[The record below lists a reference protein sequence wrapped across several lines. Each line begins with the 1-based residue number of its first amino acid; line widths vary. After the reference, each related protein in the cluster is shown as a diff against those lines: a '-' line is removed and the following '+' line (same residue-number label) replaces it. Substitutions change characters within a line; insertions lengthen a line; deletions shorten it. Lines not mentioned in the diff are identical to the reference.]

1 MIGVVVTL
9 EVQDGKQA
17 EFEDLFKD
25 LMAKVK
31 ANEPGCLWYQ
41 LFKAKTSETTYTM
54 LEQYAS
60 AEALAAHGKSD
71 YFLAAQAGLGA
82 CLAGAP
88 NIEVLD
94 IVE

>member
-17 EFEDLFKD
+17 EFEGVFKD

-41 LFKAKTSETTYTM
+41 LFKSKTSETTYTM
-54 LEQYAS
+54 LEQYSS
-60 AEALAAHGKSD
+60 AEALAAHGKTD
-71 YFLAAQAGLGA
+71 YFLAAQPALGG
-82 CLAGAP
+82 CLGGAP
-88 NIEVLD
+88 KIEMLD
-94 IVE
+94 IIE

>member
-1 MIGVVVTL
+1 MIGVTATL
-9 EVQDGKQA
+9 EIQDGKQA
-17 EFEDLFKD
+17 EFEAVAKD

-31 ANEPGCLWYQ
+31 ANEPGCLTYQ
-41 LFKAKTSETTYTM
+41 LYKTKGSDTTYVF

-60 AEALAAHGKSD
+60 AEALAAHGQTD
-71 YFLAAQAGLGA
+71 YFKAAGPKLGP

-88 NIEVLD
+88 DIQYLD

>member
-41 LFKAKTSETTYTM
+41 LFRSKTTETTYTM

>member
-1 MIGVVVTL
+1 MIGIVVTL

-17 EFEDLFKD
+17 DFEGVFKD

-31 ANEPGCLWYQ
+31 ANEPDCIWYQ
-41 LFKAKTSETTYTM
+41 LFKSKTSATTYTM

-60 AEALAAHGKSD
+60 AEALAAHGKTD
-71 YFLAAQAGLGA
+71 HFLAAQPSLGA
-82 CLAGAP
+82 CLASAP

>member
-9 EVQDGKQA
+9 EIQDGKQN
-17 EFEDLFKD
+17 EFETVFKD

-31 ANEPGCLWYQ
+31 ANEPGCIWYQ
-41 LFKAKTSETTYTM
+41 LFKSKTSATTYTVM
-54 LEQYAS
+54 EQYAS
-60 AEALAAHGKSD
+60 EEALASHGKTD
-71 YFLAAQAGLGA
+71 YFLAAQPKLGA

-88 NIEVLD
+88 TIVPMD

>member
-9 EVQDGKQA
+9 EIQDGKQA
-17 EFEDLFKD
+17 EFEGAFKD

-31 ANEPGCLWYQ
+31 ANEPGATTYQ
-41 LFKAKTSETTYTM
+41 LYKSQKSATTYTVM
-54 LEQYAS
+54 EEYAS
-60 AEALAAHGKSD
+60 KDAFDAHGKTE
-71 YFLAAQAGLGA
+71 YFKAAQPALGA

-88 NIEVLD
+88 RLEMLD

>member
-1 MIGVVVTL
+1 MIGIVVTM
-9 EVQDGKQA
+9 EVQDGKQ
-17 EFEDLFKD
+17 EDFEGVFKD

-31 ANEPGCLWYQ
+31 ANEPGCIWYQ
-41 LFKAKTSETTYTM
+41 LFKSKTSATTYTV

-60 AEALAAHGKSD
+60 PEALAAHGKTE
-71 YFLAAQAGLGA
+71 YFLSVQPSLGA

-88 NIEVLD
+88 KIELLD

>member
-1 MIGVVVTL
+1 MIGIVVTL

-17 EFEDLFKD
+17 DFEGVFKD

-31 ANEPGCLWYQ
+31 ANEPGCIWYQ
-41 LFKAKTSETTYTM
+41 LFKSKTSATTYTV

-60 AEALAAHGKSD
+60 AEALAAHGKTD

-88 NIEVLD
+88 NIEMLD